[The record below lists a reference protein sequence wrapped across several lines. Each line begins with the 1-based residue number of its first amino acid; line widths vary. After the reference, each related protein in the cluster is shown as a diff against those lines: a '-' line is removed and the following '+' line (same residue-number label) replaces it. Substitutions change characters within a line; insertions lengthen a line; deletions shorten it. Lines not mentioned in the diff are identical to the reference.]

1 MRYINICNHIGT
13 LFNLTK
19 GGNSG
24 IVTTWMHLENIM
36 LSEISQAQKDKY
48 SHLYVKSKTVKLRN
62 REKWCFPGTGR
73 RNEDTLVKRTK
84 FHLHRM
90 NKFWRFNTQHCDYS

>member
-1 MRYINICNHIGT
+1 MRYINICTHIGT

-36 LSEISQAQKDKY
+36 LSEISQARKDRYRMILLIRIFRK
-48 SHLYVKSKTVKLRN
+48 
-62 REKWCFPGTGR
+62 G
-73 RNEDTLVKRTK
+73 K
-84 FHLHRM
+84 FVEA
-90 NKFWRFNTQHCDYS
+90 K